1 MRRKGARL
9 GQIVNWTAPGYAA
22 RMAYVRLKRFLK
34 AASAFLIFAALSALL
49 VSCGK
54 ASKDKP
60 KIGLALRSFDSPY
73 SATLR
78 RAIETEAIDKAELS
92 IIDGQNQQSAQNLQL
107 DSLFEKGLVSLAIEP
122 VDGNAMDS
130 VISKA
135 KEKRTPIVFFYRLPS
150 KELMR
155 SWDKLFFV
163 GSRESDAGMAQG
175 EILADYWKAN
185 PTADRNKD
193 GVLQYVWLGTEGDA
207 GPRGEGF
214 SKALA
219 AAGIK
224 IERIASDHDPAI
236 LAKLEG
242 RIEAALCAD
251 LASSLGAIEARKAA
265 TKLPSKRMMPI
276 IGSSSGELPAA
287 ASEAL
292 SSGGLAGI
300 VQADAEGQAK
310 AAFALAY
317 ALGRWSDPARAGLR
331 ITDAK
336 YVWIPYKK
344 LSSSAKK

>member
-1 MRRKGARL
+1 M
-9 GQIVNWTAPGYAA
+9 NWTAPGYAA
-22 RMAYVRLKRFLK
+22 RMPAVRLKRFLK
-34 AASAFLIFAALSALL
+34 AASAFLVFAAFVASLG
-49 VSCGK
+49 SCGK
-54 ASKDKP
+54 TSKDKP

-107 DSLFEKGLVSLAIEP
+107 DSLFEKGPASLAIEP
-122 VDGNAMDS
+122 VDGSAMDR
-130 VISKA
+130 IIATA
-135 KEKRTPIVFFYRLPS
+135 KEKRTPIVFFYKLPAN
-150 KELMR
+150 EVMR

-163 GSRESDAGMAQG
+163 GSRESDEGMAQG
-175 EILADYWKAN
+175 ELLADYWKAN
-185 PTADRNKD
+185 QSADRSKD
-193 GVLQYVWLGTEGDA
+193 GVLQYVWLGAEGDA

-214 SKALA
+214 SKAMA

-224 IERIASDHDPAI
+224 TERIASDQDPAI

-242 RIEAALCAD
+242 RVEAALCAD
-251 LASSLGAIEARKAA
+251 LASTLGALEARKAA
-265 TKLPSKRMMPI
+265 TKLPAKKAIPI
-276 IGSSSGELPAA
+276 VGSSSGELPAA
-287 ASEAL
+287 VSAAL

-336 YVWIPYKK
+336 YVWIPYRKFA
-344 LSSSAKK
+344 SSAKK